1 VSATPPRR
9 RRGATAGPQRRR
21 AGEAPPARAL
31 EPEIATDHDGEGE
44 PDTVAPE
51 AFEPEVLA
59 PDALATDEADEAEPE
74 PETSGLEPEAEA
86 PDVTTALVPAAD
98 TLQRYLAEIR
108 RIPVL
113 SREEEHVLAVRWVE
127 KQDRAA
133 AVRLVTSN
141 LRLVVMIAREYQRAV
156 TNLLDLVQEGNV
168 GLLEAV
174 KNFDPYRGVRFP
186 SYAVWWVRAY
196 IIRYVM
202 NNWRMV
208 KLGTTQAQRK
218 LFFNLQKERERLE
231 REGFTVEP
239 RLIAQRLGV
248 KEKEVVEMEQR
259 LSGRD
264 VSVNAPIDEGEDTT
278 LLDFL
283 PSPAQTAE
291 AVADE
296 EYHRLVREKAAD
308 FKKTLKGKDL
318 VIYER
323 RLESLMR
330 DEEPPT
336 LQEIGDEYGITRE
349 RVRQIEA
356 RIKKKLAAFLRE
368 QIPDIKDIEFG
379 A

>member
-1 VSATPPRR
+1 VADSE
-9 RRGATAGPQRRR
+9 RR
-21 AGEAPPARAL
+21 ADDDAADDVASPEEAGSEALTPEVESPVEAPAL
-31 EPEIATDHDGEGE
+31 P
-44 PDTVAPE
+44 
-51 AFEPEVLA
+51 
-59 PDALATDEADEAEPE
+59 
-74 PETSGLEPEAEA
+74 GL
-86 PDVTTALVPAAD
+86 LVPAAD
-98 TLQRYLAEIR
+98 TLARYLAEIR

-113 SREEEHVLAVRWVE
+113 SREEEHELAVRWTE
-127 KQDRAA
+127 KQDQRAA
-133 AVRLVTSN
+133 VQLVTGN

-156 TNLLDLVQEGNV
+156 HNLLDLVQEGNV
-168 GLLEAV
+168 GLLEAL

-196 IIRYVM
+196 IIRYIM

-208 KLGTTQAQRK
+208 KIGTTQAQRK

-231 REGFTVEP
+231 REGFSPEP
-239 RLIAQRLGV
+239 KLIAQSLGV

-259 LSGRD
+259 LASRD
-264 VSVNAPIDEGEDTT
+264 LSVNAPIDEGEDAT

-283 PSPAQTAE
+283 PSPAQTAD

-296 EYHRLVREKAAD
+296 EYHQLIRQKAAA
-308 FKKTLKGKDL
+308 FKETLTGKDL

-323 RLESLMR
+323 RLEALMR
-330 DEEPPT
+330 DEEPVT

-356 RIKKKLAAFLRE
+356 RLKKKLGAYLRE